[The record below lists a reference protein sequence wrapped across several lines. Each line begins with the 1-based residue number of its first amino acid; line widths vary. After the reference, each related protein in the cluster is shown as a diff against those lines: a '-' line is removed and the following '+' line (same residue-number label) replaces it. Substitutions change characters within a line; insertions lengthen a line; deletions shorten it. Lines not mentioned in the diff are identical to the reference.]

1 MMENAATVQS
11 LIIKFSIFLSPFVI
25 TNLTGNQNLCCL
37 SVHLLLFI
45 LTTNAS
51 LPQAS
56 LETESSACFFSSHL
70 IFLFSFQQ
78 LNTIKLCF

>member
-56 LETESSACFFSSHL
+56 LETESSAYLFFL
-70 IFLFSFQQ
+70 LTFNFFI
-78 LNTIKLCF
+78 